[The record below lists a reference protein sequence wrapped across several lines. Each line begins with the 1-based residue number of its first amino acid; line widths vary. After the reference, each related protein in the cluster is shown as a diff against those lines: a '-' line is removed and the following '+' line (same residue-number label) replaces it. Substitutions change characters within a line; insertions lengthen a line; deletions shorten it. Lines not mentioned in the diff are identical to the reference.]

1 LTATAKPIAGAGTRG
16 CGVVHALGLT
26 VVALSCV
33 AITPSHAAPPTLPG
47 AVQPGRDRPEAPVPA
62 QPEVEF
68 RLVTPEKS
76 PVARAVDTVHFRLND
91 IRIVG
96 TKVFS
101 AESFR
106 PLFAD
111 LVGKDVTLSSVLNI
125 ADQIE
130 ARYRAQGYLLVRAY
144 VPPQRV
150 KDGVFTINVVEGF
163 VQNVSVEGTR
173 ERTQSLTKSYLR
185 GVVGQTPLELSTIER
200 GLLLANDIPGVT
212 ASGTLR
218 AAPSTPG
225 ASELVVAE
233 NAPWITGGLAT
244 DNRGSRFSGLWT
256 LSAAV
261 AFNELLGGDQLAL
274 IANTSPDGKE
284 QVSGQATYRVAI
296 GSDGLIGSVFGVYTH
311 GQPGSTLT
319 VAQALTDSW
328 AAGTHFSYPLVRSR
342 ALSVILQ
349 SGLTAQAA
357 TIRAFGLRVSH
368 DEWRVFD
375 VGVTAT
381 KSNFL
386 GANWAGVLDL
396 AQGLP
401 FLGATRND
409 SPSLSRFG
417 AKTDFTKIDGSLQAV
432 WPLVASV
439 SAAAGGSGQLSF
451 THLVIGE
458 EVSYGGKLVV
468 RGFDPG
474 AITGDS
480 GVGGWFELR
489 DDAHFPAWQLRTVE
503 PYVFVASA
511 DAWFINA
518 AKFGLPNESIT
529 SIGGGVRVWFPYN
542 ISADCEVDRML
553 NAVAG
558 SDAGHQATKVLVDA
572 AVNF

>member
-1 LTATAKPIAGAGTRG
+1 MAASAKPIASVRTRAV
-16 CGVVHALGLT
+16 CALGLT
-26 VVALSCV
+26 VGVLFSV
-33 AITPSHAAPPTLPG
+33 AIPPSEAAPTLPG
-47 AVQPGRDRPEAPVPA
+47 AVQPGRDRPVAPLPS

-76 PVARAVDTVHFRLND
+76 PVTRAIDTVHFHLND

-111 LVGKDVTLSSVLNI
+111 LVGKDVTLSNILNV
-125 ADQIE
+125 ADGIE

-163 VQNVSVEGTR
+163 VEGVSVEGTK
-173 ERTQSLTKSYLR
+173 ERTQDLTKAYLR
-185 GVVGQTPLELSTIER
+185 HAVGQTPLELSTIER

-212 ASGTLR
+212 ASGTLH

-225 ASELVVAE
+225 ASELVVTE

-256 LSAAV
+256 LSADV
-261 AFNELLGGDQLAL
+261 AFNDLLGGDQLAL
-274 IANTSPDGKE
+274 IGNTSPDGKE
-284 QVSGQATYRVAI
+284 QVSGQATYRVAL
-296 GSDGLIGSVFGVYTH
+296 GGDGLIGGVFGVYTH

-328 AAGTHFSYPLVRSR
+328 AGGTHFSYPLVRSR
-342 ALSVILQ
+342 ALSIILQ

-357 TIRAFGLRVSH
+357 TIRTLGLRISH

-375 VGVTAT
+375 VGVTAA
-381 KSNFL
+381 KSDFL
-386 GANWAGVLDL
+386 GASWAGSLDL

-401 FLGATRND
+401 VLGATRNG
-409 SPSLSRFG
+409 SLSLSRIG

-432 WPLVASV
+432 WPLVASL

-474 AITGDS
+474 SITGDS
-480 GVGGWFELR
+480 GIGGWFELR
-489 DDAHFPAWQLRTVE
+489 DDAHFPAWQMRTVE

-511 DAWFINA
+511 GAWFINA

-542 ISADCEVDRML
+542 VSADCEVDRML